1 MKVDRTGIIENFS
14 EKRYEYWIVEN
25 QDVKIM
31 ASWISWDVP
40 QELINKWKEEMA
52 MSGTSSRMSSS

>member
-25 QDVKIM
+25 EDVKIM

-52 MSGTSSRMSSS
+52 MSGTSS

>member
-52 MSGTSSRMSSS
+52 MSVTSS

>member
-1 MKVDRTGIIENFS
+1 MKVDRTGVIENFS

-31 ASWISWDVP
+31 VSWISWDVP
-40 QELINKWKEEMA
+40 QELINKWMEEMA
-52 MSGTSSRMSSS
+52 LSA